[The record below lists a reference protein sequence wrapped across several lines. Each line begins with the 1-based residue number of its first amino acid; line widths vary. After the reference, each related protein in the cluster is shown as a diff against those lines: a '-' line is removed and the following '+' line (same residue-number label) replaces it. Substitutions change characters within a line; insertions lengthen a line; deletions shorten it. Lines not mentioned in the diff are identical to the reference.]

1 MWNNIKRFATDRL
14 AEVTN
19 AADTFGN
26 EVEYRAKQLRDNAIV
41 PAIDDA
47 MESGLLPSDVGMFGR
62 YLTGTSVPLTKPPA
76 DIKLDEQIV
85 AERLGGVENNN
96 LRRRQHARQSEAIA
110 KSDEMT
116 SDFNNIKRIFNEQQ
130 ALGFNIK
137 AHNLGL
143 ENYNP
148 NQVAEYMSKERQI
161 QELENK
167 HGGKIT
173 PLTTSNPAR
182 FYSNNQRAYA
192 ATDFV
197 PFDKNNYSN
206 TDYKSESGS
215 DAFIGATTNTLGQYS
230 VKNGTAIDRYDF
242 NHYTKG
248 NFNAGGTITSA
259 TPSAQ
264 DPLLFLANVAG
275 NAADKLGII
284 TPESGYDV
292 RLKLR

>member
-1 MWNNIKRFATDRL
+1 MWNNIKRFAGDRINDL
-14 AEVTN
+14 GNV
-19 AADTFGN
+19 ADKLGN
-26 EVEYRAKQLRDNAIV
+26 EVEYGAKQLRDKAVV
-41 PAIDDA
+41 PAIDNA
-47 MESGLLPSDVGMFGR
+47 MESGSLRSDVGMFGR

-76 DIKLDEQIV
+76 DLKRDEQIV

-96 LRRRQHARQSEAIA
+96 SRRRQHERQSDAIA

-116 SDFNNIKRIFNEQQ
+116 SDFNNIKNIFNDQQ
-130 ALGFNIK
+130 ALGVNIRS
-137 AHNLGL
+137 HTLGL
-143 ENYNP
+143 ENYSP
-148 NQVAEYMSKERQI
+148 NQVTEYNNKERQI
-161 QELENK
+161 QELKKK

-182 FYSNNQRAYA
+182 FYSDKQRAFA

-230 VKNGTAIDRYDF
+230 VKNGTATDRYDF

-248 NFNAGGTITSA
+248 NFNSGGTITSA
-259 TPSAQ
+259 TPSAR

>member
-1 MWNNIKRFATDRL
+1 MWNNIKRFAGDRINDL
-14 AEVTN
+14 KN
-19 AADTFGN
+19 AADTAGN

-41 PAIDDA
+41 PVIDDA
-47 MESGLLPSDVGMFGR
+47 MESGLLRSDVGMFGR

-76 DIKLDEQIV
+76 DIKRDEQIV

-96 LRRRQHARQSEAIA
+96 QRRRQHARQSVDIA

-116 SDFNNIKRIFNEQQ
+116 RDFNTVKKVFNEQQ
-130 ALGFNIK
+130 GLGVNIR

-143 ENYNP
+143 ENYSP
-148 NQVAEYMSKERQI
+148 ERVSEYNSKERQI
-161 QELENK
+161 QELKKK
-167 HGGKIT
+167 HGGRIT
-173 PLTTSNPAR
+173 PLTTSNPAK
-182 FYSNNQRAYA
+182 FFSDTQRAHA
-192 ATDFV
+192 AADFV

-248 NFNAGGTITSA
+248 NFNSGGTITSA
-259 TPSAQ
+259 TPSAH

>member
-1 MWNNIKRFATDRL
+1 MWNNIKRFAGDRINDL
-14 AEVTN
+14 KN
-19 AADTFGN
+19 AADTVGN

-41 PAIDDA
+41 PVIDDA
-47 MESGLLPSDVGMFGR
+47 MESGLLRSDVGMFGR

-76 DIKLDEQIV
+76 DIKRDEQIV
-85 AERLGGVENNN
+85 AERLGGLENNN
-96 LRRRQHARQSEAIA
+96 LRRQQHARQSDAIA

-130 ALGFNIK
+130 GLGINIK
-137 AHNLGL
+137 AHKLGL
-143 ENYNP
+143 ENYSP
-148 NQVAEYMSKERQI
+148 NQVAEYNSKERQI
-161 QELENK
+161 QELKKK
-167 HGGKIT
+167 HGGRIT

-182 FYSNNQRAYA
+182 FYSDNQRAYA
-192 ATDFV
+192 ASDFV
-197 PFDKNNYSN
+197 PFDENNYSN

-242 NHYTKG
+242 NHYTKD
-248 NFNAGGTITSA
+248 NYNSGGTITSA
-259 TPSAQ
+259 TPSAH